1 MMMIGAV
8 AQRGSRGW
16 GFNSTLGR
24 SHSPGNR
31 GQRTARRNADKRY
44 GGGSDIVMALVNW
57 YMFMKWKEFKKKN
70 IVSKKVSSSCT
81 V

>member
-1 MMMIGAV
+1 MMMMVGAV
-8 AQRGSRGW
+8 AKGSRGW

-44 GGGSDIVMALVNW
+44 GGGSDIVMEVVHW
-57 YMFMKWKEFKKKN
+57 YMFMKWNEF
-70 IVSKKVSSSCT
+70 
-81 V
+81 

>member
-1 MMMIGAV
+1 MRIIGAV